1 MVVAEGVA
9 SLMKSR
15 MIFGVKSIVMTVVI
29 SVAVALLSPIV
40 CINTPTAQAA
50 DCTAAEDTNL
60 LSFPVWYRGLNCSD
74 GHIDLQGEEIGN
86 VVIIVALN
94 VVDIVLRLLS
104 IVAIGFIIY
113 GGFQYL
119 IARGEPAN
127 MAKGKATITHAVVGL
142 IIGIASAGIVGFIST
157 RIS

>member
-1 MVVAEGVA
+1 MIKSAVKKLAEALKSLTVTGAVVTAVFM
-9 SLMKSR
+9 SLSLVG
-15 MIFGVKSIVMTVVI
+15 FGVPTVY
-29 SVAVALLSPIV
+29 
-40 CINTPTAQAA
+40 AA

-60 LSFPVWYRGLNCSD
+60 LNFPTWYRGLPCD
-74 GHIDLQGEEIGN
+74 GDHINLEGEEIGH

-94 VVDIVLRLLS
+94 IVDIALRLLS

-157 RIS
+157 RIG

>member
-1 MVVAEGVA
+1 
-9 SLMKSR
+9 
-15 MIFGVKSIVMTVVI
+15 MIGKIT
-29 SVAVALLSPIV
+29 SVAKAAIVTMATIVLTSTIIPISGL
-40 CINTPTAQAA
+40 NTPSVRAA
-50 DCTAAEDTNL
+50 DCGEASDTNL
-60 LSFPVWYRGLNCSD
+60 LNFPTWYRGLPCKD
-74 GHIDLQGEEIGN
+74 DHIDLQGEQIGK
-86 VVIIVALN
+86 VIIKVALN
-94 VVDIVLRLLS
+94 IVDIALRLVS

-157 RIS
+157 RIGS

>member
-1 MVVAEGVA
+1 MQGVIRKLANVLKSLTVVSMVVTAI
-9 SLMKSR
+9 SLLLPLVS
-15 MIFGVKSIVMTVVI
+15 FG
-29 SVAVALLSPIV
+29 
-40 CINTPTAQAA
+40 TPAA
-50 DCTAAEDTNL
+50 YAANCTDAEDTDL
-60 LSFPVWYRGLNCSD
+60 LNFPTWYRGLPCD
-74 GHIDLQGEEIGN
+74 GDRIDLEGEEIGH

-94 VVDIVLRLLS
+94 IVDIVLRLLS

-142 IIGIASAGIVGFIST
+142 IIGIASSAIVGFVST
-157 RIS
+157 RLG

>member
-1 MVVAEGVA
+1 MMGKIA
-9 SLMKSR
+9 SIAK
-15 MIFGVKSIVMTVVI
+15 TVVVTMATIILTSTIIPI
-29 SVAVALLSPIV
+29 SGLS
-40 CINTPTAQAA
+40 TPLAYAA
-50 DCTAAEDTNL
+50 DCGEASDTNL
-60 LSFPVWYRGLNCSD
+60 LNFPTWYRGLPCKD
-74 GHIDLQGEEIGN
+74 DHIDLQGEQIGE
-86 VVIIVALN
+86 VIIKVALN
-94 VVDIVLRLLS
+94 IVDIALRLVS

-157 RIS
+157 RIGS